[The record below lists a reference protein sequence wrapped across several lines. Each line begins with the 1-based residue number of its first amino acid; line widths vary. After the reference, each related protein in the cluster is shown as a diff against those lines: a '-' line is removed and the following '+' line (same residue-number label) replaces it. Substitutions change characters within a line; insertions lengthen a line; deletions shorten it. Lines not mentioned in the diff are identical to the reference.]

1 MSVKGFWKD
10 NSYFKISLYAIFVAV
25 VTILFYRFSSN
36 TDNIAP
42 SIMTFF
48 GKVINIILPI
58 LYGFLIAYL
67 FNPIM
72 MFFEKYYK
80 LWLKPQ
86 NPKLKKFIRTLSI
99 LSVYICIV
107 GTLIIMVR
115 YLVPQISENIK
126 ELLMVLPDS
135 VNELSSKITEMEEA
149 INSNIATL
157 PYQLDTSK
165 IFDMINPEKIF
176 NPELINNVVTKL
188 MNSAFSITSSLYNW
202 IMGLV
207 IAFYMLTQK
216 EDFVRGTKRLIYSTF
231 SKNAS
236 EKIIAIFAEGHSIF
250 VQFFVGKFIDSTII
264 GILCF
269 IGLSIMKN
277 PYALLLSVIVGVFNM
292 IPYFGPILGAVP
304 SVIITLFTGFM
315 PAVFV
320 GIFIFALQQFDGLV
334 LGPKILGDSIG
345 LSPFWIISGIIIGG
359 ALWGPLGMFFASP
372 IVAVIL
378 NNIERSVTKRLRA
391 RNISD
396 EFIETP
402 HPYSIS
408 SPNDNKLI
416 PSKGKKQKKNNQ
428 NTSESSK

>member
-1 MSVKGFWKD
+1 MKGFWKD
-10 NSYFKISLYAIFVAV
+10 SYFKISLYAIFVSV

-42 SIMTFF
+42 SIMTFIS
-48 GKVINIILPI
+48 GIIKVILPI
-58 LYGFLIAYL
+58 LYGLLIAYL

-72 MFFEKYYK
+72 IFFEKYYTR
-80 LWLKPQ
+80 WFKPKSS
-86 NPKLKKFIRTLSI
+86 KLKKFIRTLSI
-99 LSVYICIV
+99 ISVYVCIV
-107 GTLIIMVR
+107 GTLILMVR
-115 YLVPQISENIK
+115 YLVPQISQNIK
-126 ELLMVLPDS
+126 ELLIVLPDS
-135 VNELSSKITEMEEA
+135 MNELSAQITQIENT
-149 INSNIATL
+149 INANIATL
-157 PYQLDTSK
+157 PYEFDTTK
-165 IFDMINPEKIF
+165 IFEVIDPEKLF
-176 NPELINNVVTKL
+176 DPQLLNNIGTKI
-188 MNSAFSITSSLYNW
+188 MNSALSITSSLYNW

-216 EDFVRGTKRLIYSTF
+216 EDFSRGTKRLMYSIF
-231 SKNAS
+231 KKSHA
-236 EKIIAIFAEGHSIF
+236 ERIIAFFAEGHSIF

-264 GILCF
+264 GIICF
-269 IGLSIMKN
+269 IGLSILKN

-304 SVIITLFTGFM
+304 AVVITLFTGFM

-320 GIFIFALQQFDGLV
+320 GIFIFMLQQFDGLV

-372 IVAVIL
+372 IIAVVL
-378 NNIERSVTKRLRA
+378 NNIERWVTRRLSL

-396 EFIETP
+396 EVIDTP

-408 SPNDNKLI
+408 ASNGTDSADNAH
-416 PSKGKKQKKNNQ
+416 QKKNNKVE
-428 NTSESSK
+428 NTTNKDSE